1 MAQKIKEL
9 FIFMMRL
16 LPLRKM
22 IVFESHP
29 DFSDNTFAL
38 YEELLRRGV
47 QNRYK
52 MYWIRTFHADRGG
65 EYHLPE
71 NVGTIQKE
79 PHSLR

>member
-29 DFSDNTFAL
+29 DFL
-38 YEELLRRGV
+38 IILLRCMRS
-47 QNRYK
+47 
-52 MYWIRTFHADRGG
+52 F
-65 EYHLPE
+65 
-71 NVGTIQKE
+71 
-79 PHSLR
+79 